1 MLEALGRALQAG
13 RTPASDVREI
23 FRPGRA
29 ACERTGRQDQLVG
42 MLRGESL
49 YHLIRGQ
56 YPSRA
61 SGPPKWSRSETTPSV
76 RNAWPRVT

>member
-23 FRPGRA
+23 FSRGRA

-56 YPSRA
+56 YPLARERGRRNGRARRRPRA
-61 SGPPKWSRSETTPSV
+61 SAMRG
-76 RNAWPRVT
+76 